1 MTAVDAVAS
10 SPPVRLA
17 EPWIIAVASQKGG
30 VGKTTLALGL
40 AAVTADSS
48 GRALVVDVD
57 PQGSAAEVAEAA
69 GDDLPFDFTTES
81 DPGVLGQLRKARDI
95 DTVII
100 DCPGSLEGQDVL
112 GQVLAAADL
121 VIIPMIPERAS
132 VTPTVRTARLA
143 EAAGVPYRVVLN
155 QVDPL
160 RGAGPVESA
169 WELLDRQGL
178 PRFSSLIRRYVA
190 HSQSQ
195 LDGVMITGYRGDK
208 SWRNA
213 LDDMRRLH
221 AELLLTL
228 GRMAQERR
236 P

>member
-1 MTAVDAVAS
+1 MTAAEAAAA
-10 SPPVRLA
+10 PVRLTA
-17 EPWIIAVASQKGG
+17 PWVIAVASQKGG

-48 GRALVVDVD
+48 GRPLVVDVD
-57 PQGSAAEVAEAA
+57 PQGSATEVAESA
-69 GDDLPFDFTTES
+69 GDDLPFDFTAES
-81 DPGVLGQLRKARDI
+81 DPAVLGQLRQARDI

-132 VTPTVRTARLA
+132 ITPTVRTARLA

-228 GRMAQERR
+228 GRMAQERL